1 MDLGLKGKQALVTAS
16 SGGLGRSIAD
26 GLAAEGAN
34 LVLFA
39 RSEDTLKELA
49 REMAERHDVE
59 VIAQPGSMVDAA
71 DVQRLSATLKDLGG
85 PDVVVLLTGRPPTPL
100 RPTLEETQQS
110 RWDEAYRTQLSA
122 VVEVVNGVVPLMLGH
137 EWGRIIAVTSAHAK
151 QPVVGHALSTVFRA
165 GVTAY
170 MKGLAAEIAGER
182 ITVNCVAPALIE
194 TSHRTGQAAYT
205 DEQAAHRR
213 TLTPLGRMGTQEEV
227 SAVVTFLASRQAGFV
242 TGSTVAVEG
251 GMVGALF

>member
-194 TSHRTGQAAYT
+194 TSHRIGQAAYT